1 MKTYLQA
8 PVPHIKPLC
17 REKAGA
23 VLTKARGRGLA
34 AGAVGEQSQCQD
46 PWPPL
51 SVTEGTCQR
60 VKDPAI
66 LVRMHAKPHG
76 HTAKGKEK
84 NK

>member
-8 PVPHIKPLC
+8 PTPHIKPLC
-17 REKAGA
+17 RERAGA
-23 VLTKARGRGLA
+23 VLRKAFGHGLA

-51 SVTEGTCQR
+51 SVTEGTCQC
-60 VKDPAI
+60 VKDPSI
-66 LVRMHAKPHG
+66 LVKMHAKPHG

-84 NK
+84 IK